1 MVGAGF
7 VVVVVVEGGL
17 VLVGEDVGG
26 TGLVLT
32 GAVLTG
38 AVPTV
43 VLLGTLAG
51 TGGLVG
57 ALAGGGKV
65 VVGSV
70 VTVVVSWVT
79 VAGVQ
84 VTSGVPNDQSITPWS
99 PCAGG
104 RGPSTIWMMSPARL
118 KWKKVSARAG
128 LRLTQPCETF
138 STPWTEMSQGA
149 ACTYSPLSEMCTS
162 Q

>member
-1 MVGAGF
+1 MLTGA
-7 VVVVVVEGGL
+7 
-17 VLVGEDVGG
+17 
-26 TGLVLT
+26 VLT

-38 AVPTV
+38 AV
-43 VLLGTLAG
+43 LGPVAG
-51 TGGLVG
+51 TGGLIG
-57 ALAGGGKV
+57 APAGGGRV

-84 VTSGVPNDQSITPWS
+84 LTSEVPNDQSMTPWS
-99 PCAGG
+99 PWTGG
-104 RGPSTIWMMSPARL
+104 RGPSRIWMTSPARL

-138 STPWTEMSQGA
+138 STPWTEMSHGA